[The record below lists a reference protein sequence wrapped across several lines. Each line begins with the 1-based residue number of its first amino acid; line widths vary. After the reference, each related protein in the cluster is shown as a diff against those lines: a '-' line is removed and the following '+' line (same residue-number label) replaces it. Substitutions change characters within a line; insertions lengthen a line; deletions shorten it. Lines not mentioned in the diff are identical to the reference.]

1 MSKYKQRAL
10 KKFRVV
16 FLQSWEKITVIR
28 VFEVRKENTS
38 QNKDGDFPEVQ
49 WLRLCASSAGVPVW
63 SWLGNEDTCHI
74 VSQKRER
81 EREREWKKYI
91 FKFSS
96 TTTWAAYTTKAPL
109 RKFLKN
115 VWPQNWNY
123 EIKRKKC
130 EPNKNNVNMQ
140 LKLSQSCRDKII
152 Q

>member
-1 MSKYKQRAL
+1 MSKYQKRAL
-10 KKFRVV
+10 KEFRVV

-28 VFEVRKENTS
+28 VFEVRKKNTF

-49 WLRLCASSAGVPVW
+49 WLRLCASNAEVPVW

-81 EREREWKKYI
+81 ESERST
-91 FKFSS
+91 FSS
-96 TTTWAAYTTKAPL
+96 FQVRQHEQHIQPKASL

-130 EPNKNNVNMQ
+130 ESNKNNVNMQ
-140 LKLSQSCRDKII
+140 LKLNQSCRDKII

>member
-28 VFEVRKENTS
+28 VFEVRKENTF

-81 EREREWKKYI
+81 ERVKEVHFQVFKYDNMSSI
-91 FKFSS
+91 YNQS
-96 TTTWAAYTTKAPL
+96 TTK
-109 RKFLKN
+109 
-115 VWPQNWNY
+115 
-123 EIKRKKC
+123 EIPKEC
-130 EPNKNNVNMQ
+130 MTPE
-140 LKLSQSCRDKII
+140 LKLWDKKKEMWAK
-152 Q
+152 

>member
-81 EREREWKKYI
+81 ERERVKELHFQVFKYDNMSSI
-91 FKFSS
+91 YNQS
-96 TTTWAAYTTKAPL
+96 TTK
-109 RKFLKN
+109 
-115 VWPQNWNY
+115 
-123 EIKRKKC
+123 EIPKEC
-130 EPNKNNVNMQ
+130 MTPE
-140 LKLSQSCRDKII
+140 LKLWDKKKEMWAK
-152 Q
+152 